1 MKLVLFTTCKPF
13 IGDDSW
19 RQEQAIRSWKLLS
32 NIETKIILIGNDLGV
47 ENISNKYN
55 LIHEP
60 NVKTFNGVPY
70 LYSMMEIACKYSSD
84 DDILLWTNSDII
96 FFQELV
102 TSIKNIVPLLDKDYL
117 LIGKRLN
124 WMNPKILPNNLLNY
138 NSFKNNI
145 NFNSV
150 SDDNISKID
159 SPKFECN
166 MGAHLTS
173 DYAIFSKTTFIN
185 RYNKNLV
192 IAGDGVD
199 LKLIGCALI
208 NNIKSIDISTVNPC
222 IHQNHGTNTSGS
234 KSRISMEIFNNNIS
248 CKEIMSSITDV
259 PFTVDKEYKIHHREN
274 ISDVNDVLS
283 GSQKYSL
290 WIMLNDIKFDS
301 NQNPISINGKPVIQN
316 LKK

>member
-1 MKLVLFTTCKPF
+1 MKLIIFTTCKAF
-13 IGDDSW
+13 LNDDSW
-19 RQEQAIRSWKLLS
+19 RQEQAIKSWTLLT
-32 NIETKIILIGNDLGV
+32 NIEVKIIIIGDSEGVKDICDKYKLI
-47 ENISNKYN
+47 Y
-55 LIHEP
+55 EP
-60 NVKTFNGVPY
+60 NVKSFNGVPY

-102 TSIKNIVPLLDKDYL
+102 KSIKNIVPLLDKDYL

-150 SDDNISKID
+150 SDVNISKIE
-159 SPKFECN
+159 SSKFECN
-166 MGAHLTS
+166 MGSHCTA

-222 IHQNHGTNTSGS
+222 IHQNHGIASQGS
-234 KSRISMEIFNNNIS
+234 KSRTSREIFNNNIR
-248 CKEIMSSITDV
+248 CKEIMSSIEDT
-259 PFTVDKEYKIHHREN
+259 PFIVNNNYKILYRKN
-274 ISDVNDVLS
+274 KSDVKLTFS
-283 GSQKYSL
+283 SLQLYSL
-290 WIMLNDIKFDS
+290 WLMLNDVVFDS
-301 NQNPISINGKPVIQN
+301 NENPITVNGKPVMQNIQ
-316 LKK
+316 K

>member
-1 MKLVLFTTCKPF
+1 MKLVIFTTCKPF
-13 IGDDSW
+13 IRDDSW

-47 ENISNKYN
+47 ENISNKYK

-150 SDDNISKID
+150 LVENISKIE
-159 SPKFECN
+159 SSKFECN
-166 MGAHLTS
+166 MGSSCTA

-274 ISDVNDVLS
+274 ALS
-283 GSQKYSL
+283 SLQTYSL
-290 WIMLNDIKFDS
+290 WLMLNDIKF
-301 NQNPISINGKPVIQN
+301 NNNHNIISINGKPVLEN

>member
-1 MKLVLFTTCKPF
+1 MKLVIFTTCKPF

-19 RQEQAIRSWKLLS
+19 RQEQAIKSWTLLT
-32 NIETKIILIGNDLGV
+32 NIEVKIIIIGESEGVKDICDKYKLI
-47 ENISNKYN
+47 Y
-55 LIHEP
+55 EP

-70 LYSMMEIACKYSSD
+70 LYSMMEIACKYSSN

-150 SDDNISKID
+150 SDINISKIE
-159 SPKFECN
+159 SSKFECN
-166 MGAHLTS
+166 MGSHCNA
-173 DYAIFSKTTFIN
+173 DYAIFSKSTFIN

-199 LKLIGCALI
+199 LKLIGCALV
-208 NNIKSIDISTVNPC
+208 NNIKSIDISRVNPC
-222 IHQNHGTNTSGS
+222 VHQNHGTNTLGS

-248 CKEIMSSITDV
+248 CREIMSSITDV

-274 ISDVNDVLS
+274 ISDMGSALS
-283 GSQKYSL
+283 SLQNYSL
-290 WIMLNDIKFDS
+290 WLMLNDIKF
-301 NQNPISINGKPVIQN
+301 NNNHNVISINGKPVMQN

>member
-1 MKLVLFTTCKPF
+1 
-13 IGDDSW
+13 
-19 RQEQAIRSWKLLS
+19 
-32 NIETKIILIGNDLGV
+32 
-47 ENISNKYN
+47 
-55 LIHEP
+55 
-60 NVKTFNGVPY
+60 
-70 LYSMMEIACKYSSD
+70 MEIACKYSSD

-124 WMNPKILPNNLLNY
+124 WMNPKIIPNNLLNY

-166 MGAHLTS
+166 MGAHLTA

-259 PFTVDKEYKIHHREN
+259 PFTVDKEYKILHREN
-274 ISDVNDVLS
+274 ISDMVNALS
-283 GSQKYSL
+283 SLQKYSL
-290 WIMLNDIKFDS
+290 WLMLNDIKF
-301 NQNPISINGKPVIQN
+301 NNNHNPISINGKPVMQN